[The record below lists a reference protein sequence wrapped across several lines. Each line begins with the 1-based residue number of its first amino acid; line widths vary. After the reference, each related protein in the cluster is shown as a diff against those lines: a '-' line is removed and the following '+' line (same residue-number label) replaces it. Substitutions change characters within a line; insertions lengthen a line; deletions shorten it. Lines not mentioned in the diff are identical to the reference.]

1 MVPTQDN
8 PTENVGDLIS
18 PSVLKKSTSIM
29 EKKSLPRRLESP

>member
-8 PTENVGDLIS
+8 HIENVGDLIS

-29 EKKSLPRRLESP
+29 EKESPPKRFESL